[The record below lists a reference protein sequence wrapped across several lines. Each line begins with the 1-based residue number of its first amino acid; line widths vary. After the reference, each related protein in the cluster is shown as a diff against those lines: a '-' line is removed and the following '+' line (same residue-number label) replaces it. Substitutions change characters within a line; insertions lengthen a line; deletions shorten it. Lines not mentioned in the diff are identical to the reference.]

1 MLVPLLELNKN
12 IFDMLQAMSDTM
24 LCLKNTEVR
33 KTAFLHITM
42 SLRFLPFI
50 TNNCFELCLP

>member
-33 KTAFLHITM
+33 KTALFHITM

-50 TNNCFELCLP
+50 TNNCSELCLP